1 MNGEDEDKIFDQ
13 KNILT
18 DEFLQ
23 LRLEQYKLNLEIKQL
38 IKRIYY
44 LKKKYGNKDEE
55 EIELKKKGKVFLK
68 KFISNYSTVLKKD
81 FNKLSD
87 KEKREIYKSGLLKI
101 RFNLNFYK
109 FQKLKDLNKETPID
123 KFVTERKNTR
133 PFYIKTQFGKD
144 IQEELKIFEKKLED
158 RWNIWDKEIELDE
171 DIFNEIEEEEYEE
184 EEITREPLDEIAPDP
199 YYFTDDD
206 PTDLWGSTEYW
217 EQGYL
222 YEDDQNDYIQ
232 TKEEIDDERQE
243 EKEEESYFN
252 EKEKEKEKNSGLIK
266 LKKRQ
271 LNRIK
276 KETDKLESEIDVLEG
291 KTKDDKNEYD
301 LDDDIPF

>member
-1 MNGEDEDKIFDQ
+1 
-13 KNILT
+13 
-18 DEFLQ
+18 
-23 LRLEQYKLNLEIKQL
+23 
-38 IKRIYY
+38 
-44 LKKKYGNKDEE
+44 
-55 EIELKKKGKVFLK
+55 
-68 KFISNYSTVLKKD
+68 
-81 FNKLSD
+81 
-87 KEKREIYKSGLLKI
+87 
-101 RFNLNFYK
+101 
-109 FQKLKDLNKETPID
+109 
-123 KFVTERKNTR
+123 
-133 PFYIKTQFGKD
+133 
-144 IQEELKIFEKKLED
+144 LKIFEKKLED

-184 EEITREPLDEIAPDP
+184 EEITRELLDEIAPDP

-206 PTDLWGSTEYW
+206 PTDLRGSTEYW

-276 KETDKLESEIDVLEG
+276 KETDKLESEIDELEG